1 MIEVGIIAVGGAV
14 VRTMLGRFFCAGV
27 VLVATAV
34 VAPPLLVATVNCTFS
49 ETDLRVV
56 CSSDTDGDTV
66 TRDSFDQFPEPD
78 EDAWVVID
86 VNDDE
91 VDRFHT
97 DVILDDDHEVP
108 LRWRIVG
115 DLDDFYLAVHNNTDI
130 DVIIEFAGDID
141 DPTDGRHSARITSG
155 FVFDTAKESD
165 PNYRGRVEGINS
177 GSILST
183 GDGPTAYGLS
193 VGNYSTHPDAEASAV
208 NKGTIETRG
217 TASRG
222 MQAKIDGSGT
232 AEAINEGTVIT
243 RGGAETDRPDGS
255 DYPAHAVLANA
266 GSGGTAVATNASGAT
281 INTEGD
287 EALALRAV
295 SEGSGTARATNELGA
310 TITTSGDAARGVMAR
325 IDDGA
330 GTATAINRGSILT
343 TGNYIP
349 DNRSHGLWARLYLD
363 TGAVLPEDLANGV
376 ARAVNSGTI
385 ETRGTGARGIR
396 ANVEGSGTAVA
407 VNEGSV
413 TTRGDPDDTGYPA
426 HGVNAKTEMDHP
438 GSSGTTQAI
447 SGTAQATNERGGTIV
462 TTGIGAF
469 GLAAQGDTAIAI
481 NHGAITTTGDAK
493 VDNTTYGLR
502 AEGFSTLARNE
513 ARAVN
518 SGTIETQGTR
528 ARGMQADTKG
538 SGTATAINE
547 GSVTTTGVGSTG
559 LAVRAVDSTALAIN
573 RGNISVLGRT
583 AGISAYT
590 SGVGEASILVDGGTV
605 NATYEA
611 ATADEGSGVGL
622 FAGTMAG
629 TLTARI
635 QGNSLIEAPTAARF
649 RGGPADVIVDGS
661 TIMGA
666 IRFDQFNDTLSV
678 LNSTITGDIDF
689 GGGADTLVTQS
700 AVFDG
705 AVTGVSEMFKRGSGV
720 ARFNRDVNFS
730 GSSATIEDGTL
741 MFAGDFNLGPEG
753 TMTVYDS
760 ARVTALLTAENI
772 DDPPQIIAGGGIV
785 AQDAEG
791 NRADLEIYIQPDETV
806 NEQTRRDQATIQ
818 RVAENVIAADTPIM
832 TAGNEV
838 ALKNEGQGG
847 ETQTIGSIAVI
858 GDGSRGNVVVD
869 PGVVLNTPGRV
880 ERPGES
886 CPSPTAEASGGE
898 GLLLAFL
905 LSAEVDLFDVE
916 DSHSSVAETRVVHG
930 GASIHAPAV
939 LPRTGWRLAN
949 WASVDGNGRW
959 TRVVSGRAPI
969 STAVAPTVGFDARFG
984 GNFSIDVSASRDL
997 SMSLRNEGA
1006 ASQLSGGR
1014 YSLRSRWHGETLL
1027 AGASISRGEWRGQTA
1042 FANPVVGG
1050 GLAGAFDM
1058 NQTHAQAGM
1067 GARFDLGGV
1076 RVQPSA
1082 TLFSG
1087 TVERAAYRARS
1098 GAFRAAVPEIAQR
1111 YRGWKAGMR
1120 LYPADWL
1127 SATRTVRWRPALDL
1141 KAMRTRSDAATF
1153 TLQQSAR
1160 KGLLSFSSVVR
1171 ADAMPETLLAV
1182 GVSVD
1187 VVASEKWRFRVGYA
1201 GMLADG
1207 EPEHG
1212 VGAGLQ
1218 IHF

>member
-1 MIEVGIIAVGGAV
+1 MGFGIIAVGGVDVRAV
-14 VRTMLGRFFCAGV
+14 VGRLFCAGV
-27 VLVATAV
+27 VLMAAAV
-34 VAPPLLVATVNCTFS
+34 WTPPPSVATVDCTFS
-49 ETDLRVV
+49 ETALRSV
-56 CSSDTDGDTV
+56 CTSDTDGDTV
-66 TRDSFDQFPEPD
+66 TRASFDEFPEPD
-78 EDAWVVID
+78 DDAWVVID

-91 VDRFHT
+91 VDEF
-97 DVILDDDHEVP
+97 DVHVHFDDDHVVP
-108 LRWRIVG
+108 LRWRVVG
-115 DLDDFYLAVHNNTDI
+115 DLDHFQLTTENLPDAG
-130 DVIIEFAGDID
+130 VIVELAGDIN
-141 DPTDGRHSARITSG
+141 DPTDQRNSAAIANWLDLDYG
-155 FVFDTAKESD
+155 
-165 PNYRGRVEGINS
+165 GLVEGINT
-177 GSILST
+177 GSIVATS
-183 GDGPTAYGLS
+183 DGPNEYGLRVS
-193 VGNYSTHPDAEASAV
+193 NRSEHPNAVTRAV
-208 NKGTIETRG
+208 NKGTIETHG

-222 MQAKIDGSGT
+222 IRVQTEGSGT
-232 AEAINEGTVIT
+232 AVAINEGSVST
-243 RGGAETDRPDGS
+243 RGEPDGS
-255 DYPAHAVLANA
+255 YAANAVMSDA
-266 GSGGTAVATNASGAT
+266 GSGGTARAINASGAT
-281 INTEGD
+281 ITTEGGR
-287 EALALRAV
+287 ALGLRANID
-295 SEGSGTARATNELGA
+295 GTRG
-310 TITTSGDAARGVMAR
+310 TSNTP
-325 IDDGA
+325 
-330 GTATAINRGSILT
+330 GTATATNENGAAITAGGQGVTARVQQEAGTAIATNRGTILT
-343 TGNYIP
+343 TGDTVDEAKPYGLYAKVESPP
-349 DNRSHGLWARLYLD
+349 DAG
-363 TGAVLPEDLANGV
+363 GE
-376 ARAVNSGTI
+376 ARALNSGTI
-385 ETRGTGARGIR
+385 ETRGTGGRGIR
-396 ANVEGSGTAVA
+396 ANVEGTGVAVA
-407 VNEGSV
+407 INEGSV
-413 TTRGDPDDTGYPA
+413 TTRGGPSDSGFVA
-426 HGVNAKTEMDHP
+426 HGVEARTASD
-438 GSSGTTQAI
+438 A
-447 SGTAQATNERGGTIV
+447 GTAQATNESGGT
-462 TTGIGAF
+462 
-469 GLAAQGDTAIAI
+469 
-481 NHGAITTTGDAK
+481 ITTTGEGA
-493 VDNTTYGLR
+493 YGLR
-502 AEGFSTLARNE
+502 AQGGSALATNNGVILTTGNPTESGRTFGILATSASTHVASE

-518 SGTIETQGTR
+518 NGRVETHGVG
-528 ARGMQADTKG
+528 ARGMGATIQG
-538 SGTATAINE
+538 SGTAVVINE
-547 GSVTTTGVGSTG
+547 GTVVTRGGPSAQGSG
-559 LAVRAVDSTALAIN
+559 AHGMLVLAADSTALATN
-573 RGNISVLGRT
+573 RGVVDVSGKSAIGM
-583 AGISAYT
+583 IAYT
-590 SGVGEASILVDGGTV
+590 TGAGTAQVVVDGGTV
-605 NATYEA
+605 RASYDSATNDAE
-611 ATADEGSGVGL
+611 DGVGIL
-622 FAGTMAG
+622 GRSDSGMI
-629 TLTARI
+629 TARI
-635 QGNSLIEAPTAARF
+635 QRSAVIEAPVAARF
-649 RGGPADVIVDGS
+649 VGGPADVIVDGS
-661 TIMGA
+661 TISGA
-666 IRFDQFNDTLSV
+666 VRFDRFNDTLSV
-678 LNSTITGDIDF
+678 INSTFSGDIDF
-689 GGGADTLVTQS
+689 GGGLNTLVVQS
-700 AVFDG
+700 SVFDST
-705 AVTGVSEMFKRGSGV
+705 VTGVSEMFVRGSGV
-720 ARFNRDVNFS
+720 ARFNRDVIFS

-741 MFAGDFNLGPEG
+741 MFAGDFNLGLEG

-806 NEQTRRDQATIQ
+806 DEQTRRDQATIQ

-847 ETQTIGSIAVI
+847 ETRTIGSIAVM
-858 GDGSRGNVVVD
+858 GDGSRGDVVVD
-869 PGVVLNTPGRV
+869 PGVVLNSPGRE

-898 GLLLAFL
+898 GLLLASL
-905 LSAEVDLFDVE
+905 LSVEVDLFDVE
-916 DSHSSVAETRVVHG
+916 DSHSSVAETVAVHG

-1127 SATRTVRWRPALDL
+1127 SVTRTVRWRPALDL